1 MLSSHEERQLIPW
14 TGDVPERWKVMK
26 GKDLFVVLNREVLAS
41 DGTVT
46 VFRDGAVTLRSKRRL
61 TGFTEATYFSGYQG
75 VEPGDLVIHQMDAF
89 AGAVGVSDSRGKCS
103 PVCAVC
109 KPRAMANQFYYSRLI
124 KVMAWSGWISALS
137 KGIRVRSTDFRFS
150 VFKQQ
155 WLPVPPLEE
164 QGLIVR
170 YLDHA
175 ELRIAKAIAAKQDVV
190 RLLREARLAMISET
204 VIAGNGADVA
214 RIESGIPGV
223 GSVPAHWRIRRAKY
237 VWNAVDVR
245 SVIGTEERLTVSSA
259 SGIVPR
265 SSKNVTMFEAATYV
279 GHKVVQPNDLVINSL
294 WAWAGGLGVSA
305 HHGLVSPVYG
315 VYRLRDDAQCDP
327 EFMHNLLRSNAC
339 QWQFQVR
346 SKGIWRSRLS
356 ITDDAFFD
364 MPLPLPPLE
373 EQRTIAATIR
383 TQTANVDKAIASVLD
398 EIALLKEYR
407 TRLISDV
414 VTGKL
419 DVRDEAAKLP
429 EIDPMGLAAVTVSEN
444 GDDEEATDED

>member
-1 MLSSHEERQLIPW
+1 MSEVIVNRFQSLAIRRFAVVFTGATPRRDDPANWDGGTIPWINSGAVNQRRIVRHSSLITKRGFQSSSTKWIPAGSVVIAMAGQGKTKGMAATVERPMTGNQSLAALIVNRRIMDYRYLAFALEPEYRNLRGVVGNEERSGLSLQDI
-14 TGDVPERWKVMK
+14 
-26 GKDLFVVLNREVLAS
+26 
-41 DGTVT
+41 
-46 VFRDGAVTLRSKRRL
+46 RS
-61 TGFTEATYFSGYQG
+61 
-75 VEPGDLVIHQMDAF
+75 
-89 AGAVGVSDSRGKCS
+89 
-103 PVCAVC
+103 
-109 KPRAMANQFYYSRLI
+109 
-124 KVMAWSGWISALS
+124 
-137 KGIRVRSTDFRFS
+137 
-150 VFKQQ
+150 FKI
-155 WLPVPPLEE
+155 PVPSLEE

-175 ELRIAKAIAAKQDVV
+175 ELRIAKAIVAKQDVV
-190 RLLREARLAMISET
+190 RLLREARLSIISET
-204 VIAGNGADVA
+204 VLAGTETDV
-214 RIESGIPGV
+214 ECLETGIPGV

-245 SVIGTEERLTVSSA
+245 SVTGTEERLTVSSA

-294 WAWAGGLGVSA
+294 WAWAGGLGVSS

-315 VYRLRDDAQCDP
+315 VYRLRDDAQSDP

-356 ITDDAFFD
+356 ITDEAFFD
-364 MPLPLPPLE
+364 MSLPLPPFE

-383 TQTANVDKAIASVLD
+383 KQTANVDMAIESVLQ
-398 EIALLKEYR
+398 EIALLREYR

-419 DVRDEAAKLP
+419 DVRDEAATLL
-429 EIDPMGLAAVTVSEN
+429 EIDPMELATATVGEN
-444 GDDEEATDED
+444 GDDEEATDDD

>member
-1 MLSSHEERQLIPW
+1 LADIRTGGRDTQDRVDNGPFPFYVRSQKVERIDSW
-14 TGDVPERWKVMK
+14 SFDGEA
-26 GKDLFVVLNREVLAS
+26 VLTA
-41 DGTVT
+41 G
-46 VFRDGAVTLRSKRRL
+46 DGAGVGKVFHYA
-61 TGFTEATYFSGYQG
+61 TGKFDFHQRVYAFSRFNGILGRFFFYYFSTHLSN
-75 VEPGDLVIHQMDAF
+75 ETS
-89 AGAVGVSDSRGKCS
+89 AGTAKSTVDSLRR
-103 PVCAVC
+103 P
-109 KPRAMANQFYYSRLI
+109 MLQNF
-124 KVMAWSGWISALS
+124 
-137 KGIRVRSTDFRFS
+137 
-150 VFKQQ
+150 
-155 WLPVPPLEE
+155 PVPVPDLQE

-204 VIAGNGADVA
+204 VLAGNGTDVE
-214 RIESGIPGV
+214 RMESGIPGV
-223 GSVPAHWRIRRAKY
+223 GPVPAHWRIRRAKY
-237 VWNAVDVR
+237 VWNGVDVR
-245 SVIGTEERLTVSSA
+245 SVTGTEERLTVSSA

-294 WAWAGGLGVSA
+294 WAWAGGLGVSN

-356 ITDDAFFD
+356 ITDEAFFD

-373 EQRTIAATIR
+373 EQRTIAAAIR
-383 TQTANVDKAIASVLD
+383 TQTSNVDRAIASVLD

-429 EIDPMGLAAVTVSEN
+429 DVDPMELVTVAVGEN
-444 GDDEEATDED
+444 GDDEEATDDD

>member
-1 MLSSHEERQLIPW
+1 MYASQSDLVQYAAAA
-14 TGDVPERWKVMK
+14 GDVLVVEGGEGGRTCLMVEAVDDLIIQNSLLRLRPKDLNAMRSRFLVKVMRAANAA
-26 GKDLFVVLNREVLAS
+26 GYFAAANNGSTIAH
-41 DGTVT
+41 
-46 VFRDGAVTLRSKRRL
+46 
-61 TGFTEATYFSGYQG
+61 FTK
-75 VEPGDLVIHQMDAF
+75 V
-89 AGAVGVSDSRGKCS
+89 K
-103 PVCAVC
+103 CAV
-109 KPRAMANQFYYSRLI
+109 M
-124 KVMAWSGWISALS
+124 
-137 KGIRVRSTDFRFS
+137 
-150 VFKQQ
+150 
-155 WLPVPPLEE
+155 PVPTPPDNVMK
-164 QGLIVR
+164 LIVR

-175 ELRIAKAIAAKQDVV
+175 ELRIAKAIAAKQEVV

-204 VIAGNGADVA
+204 VLAGIGTDVE

-237 VWNAVDVR
+237 VWKAIDVR
-245 SVIGTEERLTVSSA
+245 SITGTEERLTVSSA

-294 WAWAGGLGVSA
+294 WAWAGGLGVSN

-327 EFMHNLLRSNAC
+327 EFMHNLLRSNAS

-356 ITDDAFFD
+356 ITDEAFLD

-373 EQRTIAATIR
+373 EQQTIAAAIR
-383 TQTANVDKAIASVLD
+383 TQTSNVDRAIASVLD
-398 EIALLKEYR
+398 EISLLKEYR

-414 VTGKL
+414 VTGKM

-429 EIDPMGLAAVTVSEN
+429 EIDPRELATVSVGEN
-444 GDDEEATDED
+444 GDDEEVADDD